1 MSATWSCLTS
11 SQLHMAGRSCIQGS
25 SDGNLY
31 FLCAFQPLEIE
42 RARAGESI
50 LPATTPPAAFL
61 LNASALGPSERRGQS
76 PENNHIFLYSRNT
89 KALKIFC

>member
-1 MSATWSCLTS
+1 
-11 SQLHMAGRSCIQGS
+11 MAGRSCIQGS